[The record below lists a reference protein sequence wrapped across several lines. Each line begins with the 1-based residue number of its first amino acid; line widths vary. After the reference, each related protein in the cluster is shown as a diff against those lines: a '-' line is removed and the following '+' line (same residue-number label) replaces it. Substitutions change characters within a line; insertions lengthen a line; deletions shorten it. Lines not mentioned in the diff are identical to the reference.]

1 MNTIDSPCVFIADD
15 NPLNLK
21 VLRTMLEAN
30 GYEVK
35 SAVDGAQALAS
46 IRKTPPDLI
55 ILDVH
60 MPEMTG
66 YQVIE
71 ALKADPVLKNIPV
84 IFISALS
91 SSSNKVMGFQK
102 GAVDYIEKPF
112 HGKEVKARVET
123 HLKLQ
128 YYQRQLKEQAA
139 SSEKRFQ
146 LTFENAAVGIAHTR
160 MDGSFFRVNK
170 CLCNILG
177 YTEQE
182 FETLTVRNLT
192 LPEDWEQDLLAI
204 KDLFNNRIDTIRR
217 EKRYIRKDKR
227 IIWGRITVSM
237 AMDSWNNS
245 KYGIIVVE
253 DITDRI
259 EAETTRKKMEG
270 QLRQAQRM
278 EAIGTLAGGIAHD
291 FNNILGVIIGHADM
305 AKRKLAKGASAEK
318 NLDAVRTAANRAK
331 DLVRQILTSC
341 RQAAQEKTPIQI
353 DDIVK
358 ETLTLLEASLPPA
371 IVIKTDIQK
380 CAPILADP
388 TQIHQ
393 VIMNLCTNAFHAMED
408 TGGGTLTLGLKGL
421 SRTQDMPANTLSLAP
436 GDYNLLEIRDTG
448 PGINP
453 SLLERIFEPYFT
465 TKPKNKGTGLGLS
478 VVHGIIKSHGGDI
491 FVSSEK
497 GTGTHFKVYL
507 PCLNQGPENRI
518 KEADGSPIPGGG
530 ETLLIVDDNAPYLE
544 MMTDLLT
551 ELGYGITAIR
561 DPFEALNLIR
571 EKPGLFDCLITDH
584 TMAAM
589 NGPQLAQQVRD
600 ISPDLPIIMYTG
612 FGETIARKSSENMGI
627 SAFLTKPVV
636 LSETVATLRAVLK
649 KKDNTPPLTATF

>member
-1 MNTIDSPCVFIADD
+1 MNTTDSPCIFIADD

-21 VLRTMLEAN
+21 VLRAMLEAN
-30 GYEVK
+30 GYAVK
-35 SAVDGAQALAS
+35 SAVDGAQALAC

-55 ILDVH
+55 ILDIH
-60 MPEMTG
+60 MPKMTG

-71 ALKADPVLKNIPV
+71 ALKADPGLKNIPV

-91 SSSNKVMGFQK
+91 ESANKVMGFQK

-112 HGKEVKARVET
+112 HGNEVKARVET

-160 MDGSFFRVNK
+160 MNGSFFRVNK

-182 FETLTVRNLT
+182 FETLTVQNLT
-192 LPEDWEQDLLAI
+192 LPEDWEQDLLTI
-204 KDLFNNRIDTIRR
+204 KDLFNDRISTIRR

-227 IIWGRITVSM
+227 VIWGRVTVSM
-237 AMDSWNNS
+237 ARDSRNDS
-245 KYGIIVVE
+245 KYGIMVVE

-259 EAETTRKKMEG
+259 EAEKNRKKMEG

-278 EAIGTLAGGIAHD
+278 EAIGTLASGIAHD
-291 FNNILGVIIGHADM
+291 FNNILGVIMGHTDM

-331 DLVRQILTSC
+331 DLVKQILTSC
-341 RQAAQEKTPIQI
+341 RQAAQEKTPIRI

-358 ETLTLLEASLPPA
+358 ETLTLLEASLPA
-371 IVIKTDIQK
+371 TIVIKTDIQK

-393 VIMNLCTNAFHAMED
+393 VIMNLCTNAFHAMEE
-408 TGGGTLTLGLKGL
+408 GGGTLTLGLKHL
-421 SRTQDMPANTLSLAP
+421 SRSQDLSVNALSLAP
-436 GDYNLLEIRDTG
+436 GEYTLLEVSDTG
-448 PGINP
+448 SGINP

-478 VVHGIIKSHGGDI
+478 VVHGIIKSHGGEI

-497 GTGTHFKVYL
+497 ETGTHFKVYL
-507 PCLNQGPENRI
+507 PCLNQGPESQI

-551 ELGYGITAIR
+551 ELGYGVTAIR
-561 DPFEALNLIR
+561 NPFEALNLIR
-571 EKPGLFDCLITDH
+571 EKPGLFDCLITDY
-584 TMAAM
+584 TMPDM
-589 NGPQLAQQVRD
+589 KGFQLAQQVRKA
-600 ISPDLPIIMYTG
+600 SPDLPIIMYTG
-612 FGETIARKSSENMGI
+612 FDETIAKKNSAAMGI
-627 SAFLTKPVV
+627 SAFLAKPVV
-636 LSETVATLRAVLK
+636 LSETAATLRAVLGK
-649 KKDNTPPLTATF
+649 K